1 MKSEPTRSKSTS
13 RTNRASLQVPQD
25 EIEPT
30 SGERMP
36 FSLDRFGWDIVGI
49 ILFAIA
55 LMTLLGL
62 LGLTQG
68 GIITPWVDLL
78 RLGMGVG
85 SYFAVVFFVFLGFAA
100 LRNHF
105 TQLPGIPFKK
115 VLAWEGLAFCI
126 MAMLAIF
133 SGLELENE
141 VLIAHGG
148 VIGWGIASLVNFL
161 LPMPFSTL
169 LFLLLIIVFLINGIG
184 IPDTWKRAMR
194 DWLAGGESNT
204 RSQLSVP
211 SDGTSPA
218 PVRPKAVNDISPEER
233 ASASLNRDGRL
244 PPLDLLLHDPGNRPD
259 EEAIREAA
267 AKIEQTLAE
276 FGVPTRVVGYR
287 VGPTV
292 TQYAV
297 EPGLVEKLGPDGE
310 MVQQKVRVA
319 AISSLQ
325 NDLALALAAQ
335 RLRIEAPVPGRPY
348 VGIEVPNTHI
358 SIVRLRSMLE
368 SDAFVRQASPLAF
381 ALGRDVAGQA
391 VAADLS
397 RMPHLL
403 IAGTT
408 GSGKSVCIQALTV
421 CLVMNNTPDTLRVAM
436 IDPKMVE
443 LARFNGLPHLLGQV
457 ETQPDRMVAV
467 LRWALA
473 EMDRRYRILED
484 AHARDLDTY
493 NAKMQRKKEPTLP
506 RIVVLIDELA
516 DLMMQ
521 DPEQTEPALVRL
533 AQMARAVGI
542 HLVVATQRPSTDVVT
557 GLIKANFPAR
567 IAFSVATAIDSR
579 VILDVNGAEKL
590 LGKGDM
596 LFLNPE
602 AGTPMRAQGAI
613 VTDPEVTRVV
623 EFWQKWNAGQT
634 ELEPAPWESMIESTE
649 EGGDDLLE
657 QAIEVVR
664 TAQHASASL
673 LQRRLRI
680 GYPRA
685 ARLIDELEEQGVV
698 GPAVSGGR
706 EREVLISPDEE
717 DADEGE

>member
-1 MKSEPTRSKSTS
+1 MNSDPVRSRPPS
-13 RTNRASLQVPQD
+13 RSHRTTLQVSQE

-30 SGERMP
+30 SNGRMS
-36 FSLDRFGWDIVGI
+36 FTLDRFGWDIAGI
-49 ILFAIA
+49 VLFAIA

-68 GIITPWVDLL
+68 GIITPWIDLL
-78 RLGMGVG
+78 RLGMGAG
-85 SYFAVVFFVFLGFAA
+85 SYFTVIFFVFLGFTA

-115 VLAWEGLAFCI
+115 ILAWEGFAFSVLAL
-126 MAMLAIF
+126 LAIF
-133 SGLELENE
+133 GGLELENE
-141 VLIAHGG
+141 TLIAYGG
-148 VIGWGIASLVNFL
+148 VIGWGVASLVNFI
-161 LPMPFSTL
+161 LPMPLSTFFFFIL
-169 LFLLLIIVFLINGIG
+169 VIVFFVGGVG
-184 IPDTWKRAMR
+184 IPQPWKDAVR
-194 DWLAGGESNT
+194 DWLAEGDRRTGAQTTPPLGGAAT
-204 RSQLSVP
+204 
-211 SDGTSPA
+211 
-218 PVRPKAVNDISPEER
+218 PVRPKSIHDITPEES
-233 ASASLNRDGRL
+233 ASAALKRDDRL
-244 PPLDLLLHDPGNRPD
+244 PPLDLLLNDPGNRPN
-259 EEAIREAA
+259 EEAIRETA

-297 EPGLVEKLGPDGE
+297 EPGLVEKSGPDNQ

-421 CLVMNNTPDTLRVAM
+421 CLAMNNTPDTLRLAM

-457 ETQPDRMVAV
+457 ETQPERMVAV

-484 AHARDLDTY
+484 AHARDLDTF
-493 NAKMQRKKEPTLP
+493 NPKMQRKKEPTLP

-521 DPEQTEPALVRL
+521 DPEQTEPAVVRL

-623 EFWQKWNAGQT
+623 EYWQKWNIGVT
-634 ELEPAPWESMIESTE
+634 EAEPAPWESMIEGGE

-706 EREVLISPDEE
+706 EREVLISPDDE
-717 DADEGE
+717 DADENE

>member
-1 MKSEPTRSKSTS
+1 MEPES
-13 RTNRASLQVPQD
+13 
-25 EIEPT
+25 
-30 SGERMP
+30 SGRMS
-36 FSLDRFGWDIVGI
+36 FTWDRFGWDIAGI
-49 ILFAIA
+49 VLFAIA

-78 RLGMGVG
+78 RLGMGLG
-85 SYFAVVFFVFLGFAA
+85 SYFAVIFFLFLGFTS

-115 VLAWEGLAFCI
+115 TLAWEGFAFCI
-126 MAMLAIF
+126 MALLAIF
-133 SGLELENE
+133 GGLELENE
-141 VLIAHGG
+141 TLIAYGG
-148 VIGWGIASLVNFL
+148 VIGWGLASLVNFI
-161 LPMPFSTL
+161 LPMPLSTFFFFIL
-169 LFLLLIIVFLINGIG
+169 SVVFFINGVG
-184 IPDTWKRAMR
+184 IPETWKRAVR
-194 DWLAGGESNT
+194 DWLAEGE
-204 RSQLSVP
+204 RSASPQPNSATSV
-211 SDGTSPA
+211 SST
-218 PVRPKAVNDISPEER
+218 PVRPKSVQDISPEER
-233 ASASLNRDGRL
+233 ASTSLKRDDRL
-244 PPLDLLLHDPGNRPD
+244 PPLDLLLNDPGNRPN
-259 EEAIREAA
+259 EEAIRETAS
-267 AKIEQTLAE
+267 KIEQTLAE

-287 VGPTV
+287 IGPTV

-297 EPGLVEKLGPDGE
+297 EPGLVEKLGPE
-310 MVQQKVRVA
+310 NQMIQQKVRVA

-348 VGIEVPNTHI
+348 VGVEVPNTHI

-381 ALGRDVAGQA
+381 ALGRDVSGQA

-421 CLVMNNTPDTLRVAM
+421 CLVMNNTPDTLRLAM

-457 ETQPDRMVAV
+457 ETQPERMVAV

-484 AHARDLDTY
+484 AHARDLDTF

-623 EFWQKWNAGQT
+623 EYWQKWNIGVT
-634 ELEPAPWESMIESTE
+634 EPEPAPWESMIESEE

-706 EREVLISPDEE
+706 EREVLISPDDE

>member
-1 MKSEPTRSKSTS
+1 MEPES
-13 RTNRASLQVPQD
+13 
-25 EIEPT
+25 
-30 SGERMP
+30 SGRMS
-36 FSLDRFGWDIVGI
+36 FTWDRFGWDIAGI
-49 ILFAIA
+49 VLFAIA

-78 RLGMGVG
+78 RLGMGLG
-85 SYFAVVFFVFLGFAA
+85 SYFAVIFFLFLGFTS

-115 VLAWEGLAFCI
+115 TLAWEGFAFCI
-126 MAMLAIF
+126 MALLAIF
-133 SGLELENE
+133 GGLELENE
-141 VLIAHGG
+141 TLIAYGG
-148 VIGWGIASLVNFL
+148 VIGWGLASLVNFI
-161 LPMPFSTL
+161 LPMPLSTFFFFIL
-169 LFLLLIIVFLINGIG
+169 SVVFFINGVG
-184 IPDTWKRAMR
+184 IPETWRSAVR
-194 DWLAGGESNT
+194 DWLAEGE
-204 RSQLSVP
+204 RSASPQPNSATSV
-211 SDGTSPA
+211 SST
-218 PVRPKAVNDISPEER
+218 PVRPKSVQDISPEER
-233 ASASLNRDGRL
+233 ASTSLKRDDRL
-244 PPLDLLLHDPGNRPD
+244 PPLDLLLNDPGNRPN
-259 EEAIREAA
+259 EEAIRETAS
-267 AKIEQTLAE
+267 KIEQTLAE

-287 VGPTV
+287 IGPTV

-297 EPGLVEKLGPDGE
+297 EPGLVEKLGPE
-310 MVQQKVRVA
+310 NQMIQQKVRVA

-348 VGIEVPNTHI
+348 VGVEVPNTHI

-381 ALGRDVAGQA
+381 ALGRDVSGQA

-421 CLVMNNTPDTLRVAM
+421 CLVMNNTPDTLRLAM

-457 ETQPDRMVAV
+457 ETQPERMVAV

-484 AHARDLDTY
+484 AHARDLDTF

-623 EFWQKWNAGQT
+623 EYWQKWNIGVT
-634 ELEPAPWESMIESTE
+634 EPEPAPWESMIESEE

-706 EREVLISPDEE
+706 EREVLISPDDE

>member
-1 MKSEPTRSKSTS
+1 MNSDPSRSRPTS
-13 RTNRASLQVPQD
+13 RPRRTTLQVAQD
-25 EIEPT
+25 EVEPE
-30 SGERMP
+30 SNGRMS
-36 FSLDRFGWDIVGI
+36 FTWDRFGWDIAGI
-49 ILFAIA
+49 VLFAIA

-78 RLGMGVG
+78 RLGMGLG
-85 SYFAVVFFVFLGFAA
+85 SYFAVIFFLFLGFTS

-115 VLAWEGLAFCI
+115 TLAWEGFAFCI
-126 MAMLAIF
+126 MALLAIF
-133 SGLELENE
+133 GGLELENE
-141 VLIAHGG
+141 TLIAYGG
-148 VIGWGIASLVNFL
+148 VIGWGLASLVNFI
-161 LPMPFSTL
+161 LPMPLSTFFFFIL
-169 LFLLLIIVFLINGIG
+169 TIVFFINGVG
-184 IPDTWKRAMR
+184 IPETWKSAVR
-194 DWLAGGESNT
+194 DWLAEGE
-204 RSQLSVP
+204 RSASQQTISSAGVSSTP
-211 SDGTSPA
+211 I
-218 PVRPKAVNDISPEER
+218 RPKSVQDISPEER
-233 ASASLNRDGRL
+233 ASSSLKRDDRL
-244 PPLDLLLHDPGNRPD
+244 PPLDLLLNDPGNRPN
-259 EEAIREAA
+259 EEAIRETAS
-267 AKIEQTLAE
+267 KIEQTLAE

-287 VGPTV
+287 IGPTV

-297 EPGLVEKLGPDGE
+297 EPGLVEKLGPE
-310 MVQQKVRVA
+310 NQLIQQKVRVA

-348 VGIEVPNTHI
+348 VGVEVPNTHI

-421 CLVMNNTPDTLRVAM
+421 CLVMNNTPDTLRLAM

-457 ETQPDRMVAV
+457 ETQPERMVAV

-493 NAKMQRKKEPTLP
+493 NGKMQRKKEPTLP

-613 VTDPEVTRVV
+613 VTDPEVIRVV
-623 EFWQKWNAGQT
+623 EYWQKWNLGVT
-634 ELEPAPWESMIESTE
+634 ETESAPWESMIESEE
-649 EGGDDLLE
+649 EGGDDLIE

-706 EREVLISPDEE
+706 EREVLISPNDEE
-717 DADEGE
+717 EDSDD